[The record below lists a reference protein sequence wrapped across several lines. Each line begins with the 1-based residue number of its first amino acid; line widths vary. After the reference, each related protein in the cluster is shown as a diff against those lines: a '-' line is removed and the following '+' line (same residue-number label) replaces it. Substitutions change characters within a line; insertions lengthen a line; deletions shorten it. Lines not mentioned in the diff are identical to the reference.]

1 MLIWHQLGWTHAHT
15 EHKNLDG
22 KENLFHTAGSLSRTP
37 LDGAAYP
44 FSRKKL
50 THRAGFQMLFTC
62 CCCCPFAKLCLIW
75 GTPWATAGEGNGNPL
90 QYACLENPR
99 DGRAWWAAVY
109 GVSQSGCLDWSDLAA
124 VAAPWATAC
133 RLLCPP
139 LSLKFAQ
146 IRVHW
151 VSNAIQ
157 PSHCLLSP
165 FPPAFHLGHESTL
178 KNVLQHHS
186 SKF

>member
-1 MLIWHQLGWTHAHT
+1 MLIWHQLGWTHART

-90 QYACLENPR
+90 QYSCLENPR

-146 IRVHW
+146 IRVH
-151 VSNAIQ
+151 
-157 PSHCLLSP
+157 
-165 FPPAFHLGHESTL
+165 
-178 KNVLQHHS
+178 
-186 SKF
+186 